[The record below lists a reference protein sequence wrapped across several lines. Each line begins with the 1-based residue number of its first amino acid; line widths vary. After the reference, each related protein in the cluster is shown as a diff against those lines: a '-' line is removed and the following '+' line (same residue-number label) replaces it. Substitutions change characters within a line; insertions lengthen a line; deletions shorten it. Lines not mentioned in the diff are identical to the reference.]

1 MGGQIMTPLERKRLE
16 NLELA
21 MAKLQQHLGILLITT
36 ITEQELI
43 NLGVDLQAPPQ
54 EDDIHGSL

>member
-21 MAKLQQHLGILLITT
+21 MAKLQQHLGILLINT

>member
-1 MGGQIMTPLERKRLE
+1 MTPLERKRLE

-21 MAKLQQHLGILLITT
+21 MAKLQQHLGILLIPT

-43 NLGVDLQAPPQ
+43 ELGVDLQAPPQ